1 MITSRKKGRNLKKAI
16 AELIGTFILVFVGTA
31 TAVLGGG
38 IEGIGITGI
47 ALAFGLTIVA
57 AAYSIGTVSGA
68 HLNPAVSIAMWLNK
82 RITATELVY
91 YVVSQVIGAILA
103 SFTLRLILNDAGKS
117 LDNLGQNAF
126 TELGTVGALA
136 IEIILTFIFVLV
148 IMTVTSASKGN
159 SKLAGLVIGLTLT
172 LIHFVG
178 IPLTGMSA
186 NPARSLAPAIFVGG
200 DGLSQLWVF
209 IVAPIIGGLLA
220 AIVAKTLLKT
230 EE

>member
-1 MITSRKKGRNLKKAI
+1 MKKAI
-16 AELIGTFILVFVGTA
+16 AELIGTFILVFIGTA

-38 IEGIGITGI
+38 IDGIGIPGI

-68 HLNPAVSIAMWLNK
+68 HLNPAVSIAMWVNK
-82 RITATELVY
+82 RITATELLY
-91 YVVSQVIGAILA
+91 YVVSQVLGAILA
-103 SFTLRLILNDAGKS
+103 SFTLRFLLSDAGKS
-117 LDNLGQNAF
+117 LENLGQNGF
-126 TELGTVGALA
+126 SELGTGGALA
-136 IEIILTFIFVLV
+136 VEIILTFIFVLV

-172 LIHFVG
+172 LVHFVG

-186 NPARSLAPAIFVGG
+186 NPARSIGPAIFVGG
-200 DGLSQLWVF
+200 DALSQLWVF

-220 AIVAKTLLKT
+220 AVVAKALLNT